1 MAYYEAI
8 DREAHN
14 ENRSR
19 LPTSWTKFKREM
31 CIIGRRYT
39 LISKCVSAK
48 SPMIRLPLSF
58 AMNMIYYLP
67 HSKYFS
73 RSHIPQIAFY
83 STLTTIFGLSPLV
96 GCLADIKFGRFKTVL
111 ATVLAVV
118 VVVCSSIALL
128 VARQITT
135 GYRLLIEKATIL
147 PLIVVILVLYMV
159 YDVNILHFSMDQ
171 LHESPADHQSLFLHW
186 FVWLQNLMTFI
197 GQVESRTEAHILD
210 YLCLGNMA
218 VAALVLGTVGL
229 IAHCR

>member
-1 MAYYEAI
+1 MDEI
-8 DREAHN
+8 QERDVHHWEKVH
-14 ENRSR
+14 
-19 LPTSWTKFKREM
+19 TDIQV
-31 CIIGRRYT
+31 CI
-39 LISKCVSAK
+39 SEVSHDLFPAN
-48 SPMIRLPLSF
+48 F

-135 GYRLLIEKATIL
+135 GYRSPIEKATIL

-171 LHESPADHQSLFLHW
+171 LHESPADHQSLFHW
-186 FVWLQNLMTFI
+186 FVWLQNLMIFI
-197 GQVESRTEAHILD
+197 GQVESRIEAHILD
-210 YLCLGNMA
+210 YIPLPWHHGCSSSGLGNSRINSTLQA
-218 VAALVLGTVGL
+218 RVVLDRCG
-229 IAHCR
+229 